1 MEFACPEV
9 TLCCW
14 QDVKVQLLTNSILGG
29 GELQIIE
36 PEIITDNFRITLFLV
51 VHKLTVLYDIPQR
64 FLISEKKFEDNFYST
79 SLWCMQTRCSLW
91 HSPTFATLSET
102 KKWKITFVWHNTLE
116 YTKSLLFM
124 TFSNILY
131 IKSESLFVAGALIFD
146 AQVTLKGVR
155 KQLSDPYWTVGECLA
170 DKGVTCWCVFWT

>member
-36 PEIITDNFRITLFLV
+36 PEIIIDNFCITLFLV

-64 FLISEKKFEDNFYST
+64 FLNWS
-79 SLWCMQTRCSLW
+79 
-91 HSPTFATLSET
+91 
-102 KKWKITFVWHNTLE
+102 
-116 YTKSLLFM
+116 
-124 TFSNILY
+124 
-131 IKSESLFVAGALIFD
+131 
-146 AQVTLKGVR
+146 
-155 KQLSDPYWTVGECLA
+155 
-170 DKGVTCWCVFWT
+170 